1 MVDDNDDETERN
13 NSTSTST
20 LNRTV
25 PVDLI
30 VGGGRLIYDTTDR
43 QHSTVLDYFLLF
55 TELKTKKSKKI
66 EEEEESCC

>member
-43 QHSTVLDYFLLF
+43 LHSTVLDYFLLF